1 MFFFLGLDGGA
12 SFYGILFHAIGTRST
27 LIIFASI
34 SGLML
39 AALLIYLR
47 ISEYAHQYEKLPS
60 DDEDD
65 DGTAANDDNSNNFKE
80 YYKGDK

>member
-1 MFFFLGLDGGA
+1 
-12 SFYGILFHAIGTRST
+12 
-27 LIIFASI
+27 
-34 SGLML
+34 ML

-47 ISEYAHQYEKLPS
+47 ISEHAHQYEKLPS